1 MAKYKLEMLAD
12 GFIFLEGPRWHDN
25 QLWLSDMRGETVYT
39 LSEAGKRSKVASF
52 PKHPSGINFLP
63 DGRVVIVSMQD
74 RKLMQVE
81 AGGKLSEYADL
92 STMVSYDINDSVCD
106 ASGNI
111 YVGNFGYDLL
121 AGEAPKTADLIMVA
135 MSGQSKV
142 VASGLEFPNGAV
154 ITPDGRTLIIAET
167 FGHKLSAFD
176 RAADGSLSN
185 RRVWAHLGE
194 RTPDGI
200 CLDAEGAVWVSS
212 FVTSEFVRVL
222 PDGSIGDSIVT
233 PGKRAVAC
241 NLGGADGRT
250 LFGLTFAGEL
260 ADLGS
265 GKPLAAVEVCRV
277 EVAAA
282 GSP

>member
-12 GFIFLEGPRWHDN
+12 GFIFLEGPRWHDQ

-39 LSEAGKRSKVASF
+39 LSETGKRSKVASF

-81 AGGKLSEYADL
+81 AGGTLSEYADL
-92 STMVSYDINDSVCD
+92 SNMVSYDINDSVCD

-121 AGEAPKTADLIMVA
+121 AGEAPKTADLIMVP
-135 MSGQSKV
+135 MSGQPKV

-154 ITPDGRTLIIAET
+154 ITQDGRTLIIAET

-176 RAADGSLSN
+176 RAADGTLSN

-222 PDGSIGDSIVT
+222 PDGSIGDIIVT
-233 PGKRAVAC
+233 AGKRAVAC

-277 EVAAA
+277 EVGAA

>member
-12 GFIFLEGPRWHDN
+12 GFIFLEGPRWHDK

-52 PKHPSGINFLP
+52 PKHPSGISFLP

-92 STMVSYDINDSVCD
+92 SNMVSYDINDTVCD

-121 AGEAPKTADLIMVA
+121 AGEAPQTADLIMVP
-135 MSGQSKV
+135 MSGQPKV
-142 VASGLEFPNGAV
+142 VASGLEFPNSAV
-154 ITPDGRTLIIAET
+154 ITQDGRTLIIAET

-176 RAADGSLSN
+176 RAADGTLSN

-222 PDGSIGDSIVT
+222 PDGSIGDIIVS

>member
-1 MAKYKLEMLAD
+1 MAKYKLETLAD
-12 GFIFLEGPRWHDN
+12 GFIFLEGPRWHDG

-39 LSEAGKRSKVASF
+39 LSEAGKCSKVASF

-92 STMVSYDINDSVCD
+92 SSMVSYDINDTVCD

-121 AGEAPKTADLIMVA
+121 AGEAPKTAELIMVT
-135 MSGQSKV
+135 MSGQKKV
-142 VASGLEFPNGAV
+142 VASSLEFPNGAV

-167 FGHKLSAFD
+167 FGHKLTAFD
-176 RAADGSLSN
+176 RAPDGILSN
-185 RRVWAHLGE
+185 RRVWAQLGE

-222 PDGSIGDSIVT
+222 PDGTIGDIITT

-250 LFGLTFAGEL
+250 FFGLTFAGEL

-265 GKPLAAVEVCRV
+265 GKALAAVEVCRV
-277 EVAAA
+277 EVGAA

>member
-39 LSEAGKRSKVASF
+39 LSETGKRGKVASF

-81 AGGKLSEYADL
+81 AGGKLSVYADL
-92 STMVSYDINDSVCD
+92 SSMVSYDINDTVCD

-121 AGEAPKTADLIMVA
+121 AGEAPKTADLIMVP
-135 MSGQSKV
+135 MSGQPKV

-154 ITPDGRTLIIAET
+154 ITQDGRTLIIAET

-176 RAADGSLSN
+176 RAADGTLSN

-222 PDGSIGDSIVT
+222 PDGSIGDIITT

-277 EVAAA
+277 EVGAA

>member
-12 GFIFLEGPRWHDN
+12 GFIFLEGPRWHDG
-25 QLWLSDMRGETVYT
+25 QLWMSDMRGETVYT
-39 LSEAGKRSKVASF
+39 LSEAGRRAKVASF

-74 RKLMQVE
+74 RRLMQV
-81 AGGKLSEYADL
+81 AKDGTLSLYCDL
-92 STMVSYDINDSVCD
+92 SDMVSHDINDCVCD

-121 AGEAPKTADLIMVA
+121 AGEAPKTADLIMVSMA
-135 MSGQSKV
+135 GQRTV

-154 ITPDGRTLIIAET
+154 ITPDGGTLIIAET
-167 FGHKLSAFD
+167 FGHKLTAFD
-176 RAADGSLSN
+176 RAADGRLSN
-185 RRVWAHLGE
+185 RRVWASLGE

-200 CLDAEGAVWVSS
+200 CLDADGAVWVAS
-212 FVTSEFVRVL
+212 FMTGEFVRVCA
-222 PDGSIGDSIVT
+222 DGSTSDVVAT

-265 GKPLAAVEVCRV
+265 GKALAAVEVCRV
-277 EVAAA
+277 DVAAA

>member
-12 GFIFLEGPRWHDN
+12 GFIFLEGPRWHDK

-52 PKHPSGINFLP
+52 PNHPSGISFLP

-92 STMVSYDINDSVCD
+92 SNMVSYDINDTVCD

-121 AGEAPKTADLIMVA
+121 AGEAPNTADLIMVP
-135 MSGQSKV
+135 MSGQPKV

-154 ITPDGRTLIIAET
+154 ITQDGRTLIIAET

-176 RAADGSLSN
+176 RAADGTLSN

-222 PDGSIGDSIVT
+222 PDGSIGDIIVS

>member
-222 PDGSIGDSIVT
+222 SDGSIGDSIVT

>member
-1 MAKYKLEMLAD
+1 MAKYKMETLAD
-12 GFIFLEGPRWHDN
+12 GFVFLEGPRWHAG

-39 LSEAGKRSKVASF
+39 LSETGKRRAVARF
-52 PKHPSGINFLP
+52 PHYPSGINFLP

-74 RKLMQVE
+74 RKLMLVD
-81 AGGKLSEYADL
+81 ADGKLSEYADL
-92 STMVSYDINDSVCD
+92 STMVSNDINDSVCD
-106 ASGNI
+106 AAGNI

-121 AGEAPKTADLIMVA
+121 NHADPKPADLIMVTP
-135 MSGQSKV
+135 SRQCKV

-154 ITPDGRTLIIAET
+154 ITPDGRLLIIAET
-167 FGHKLSAFD
+167 FGHKLTAFD
-176 RAADGSLSN
+176 RAADGTLSN

-200 CLDAEGAVWVSS
+200 CLDAEGAVWVAS
-212 FVTSEFVRVL
+212 FITGEFVRVL
-222 PDGSIGDSIVT
+222 ADGGIGDIIAT

-250 LFGLTFAGEL
+250 LFGLTFEGEL
-260 ADLGS
+260 DDIGS
-265 GKPLAAVEVCRV
+265 GKKLARVEVCRV
-277 EVAAA
+277 AVGAA

>member
-1 MAKYKLEMLAD
+1 MAKYKLDLLAD

-25 QLWLSDMRGETVYT
+25 LLWLSDMRGETVYT
-39 LSEAGKRSKVASF
+39 LTEAGKRSKVASF

-74 RKLMQVE
+74 RKLMQVD

-92 STMVSYDINDSVCD
+92 SAMVSNDINDSVCD
-106 ASGNI
+106 AVGNI

-121 AGEAPKTADLIMVA
+121 AGEAPKPADLIMVTP
-135 MSGQSKV
+135 SKQCKV

-154 ITPDGRTLIIAET
+154 ITPNGRSLIIAET
-167 FGHKLSAFD
+167 FGHRLSTYD
-176 RAADGSLSN
+176 RAADGTLSN
-185 RRVWAHLGE
+185 RRVFAELGE

-200 CLDAEGAVWVSS
+200 CLDAEGAVWVAS
-212 FVTSEFVRVL
+212 FMTGEFLRVL
-222 PDGSIGDSIVT
+222 PDGSIGDIIAT

-260 ADLGS
+260 ADIGS
-265 GKPLAAVEVCRV
+265 GKALAAVEACRV

>member
-12 GFIFLEGPRWHDN
+12 GFIFLEGPRWHDK

-52 PKHPSGINFLP
+52 PKHPSGISFLP

-92 STMVSYDINDSVCD
+92 SNMVSYDINDTVCD

-121 AGEAPKTADLIMVA
+121 AGEAPQTADLIMVP
-135 MSGQSKV
+135 MSGQPKV

-154 ITPDGRTLIIAET
+154 ITQDGRTLIIAET

-176 RAADGSLSN
+176 RAADGTLSN

-222 PDGSIGDSIVT
+222 PDGSIGDIIVS

>member
-12 GFIFLEGPRWHDN
+12 GFVFLEGPRWHDK

-52 PKHPSGINFLP
+52 PNHPSGISFLP

-92 STMVSYDINDSVCD
+92 SNMVSYDINDTVCD

-121 AGEAPKTADLIMVA
+121 AGEAPNTADLIMVP
-135 MSGQSKV
+135 MSGQPKV

-154 ITPDGRTLIIAET
+154 ITQDGSTLIIAET

-176 RAADGSLSN
+176 RAADGTLSN

-222 PDGSIGDSIVT
+222 PDGSIGDIIVS

-265 GKPLAAVEVCRV
+265 GKSLAAVEVCRV

>member
-1 MAKYKLEMLAD
+1 MAKYTLEMLAD

-39 LSEAGKRSKVASF
+39 LTEAGKRSKVASF

-74 RKLMQVE
+74 RKLMQVD

-92 STMVSYDINDSVCD
+92 SKMVSYDINDTVCD
-106 ASGNI
+106 ANGNI

-121 AGEAPKTADLIMVA
+121 AGEDPKTADLIMVA
-135 MSGQSKV
+135 PSGQCKV

-176 RAADGSLSN
+176 RAADGTLSN

-200 CLDAEGAVWVSS
+200 CLDAEGAIWVSS

-222 PDGSIGDSIVT
+222 PDGSIGDIIT
-233 PGKRAVAC
+233 TQGKRAVAC
-241 NLGGADGRT
+241 NLGGADGRA
-250 LFGLTFAGEL
+250 LFALTFAGEL

>member
-222 PDGSIGDSIVT
+222 PDGSIGDIIVT

>member
-81 AGGKLSEYADL
+81 AGGKLSVYADL
-92 STMVSYDINDSVCD
+92 STMVSYDINDTVCD

-121 AGEAPKTADLIMVA
+121 AGEAPKTADLIMVS
-135 MSGQSKV
+135 MSGQAKV

-222 PDGSIGDSIVT
+222 PDGSIGDIIAT

>member
-1 MAKYKLEMLAD
+1 MAKYKLEILAD

-25 QLWLSDMRGETVYT
+25 RLWLSDMRGETVYT
-39 LSEAGKRSKVASF
+39 LTEAGKRSKVASF

-74 RKLMQVE
+74 RKLIELE
-81 AGGKLSEYADL
+81 ADGKQTEYVDL
-92 STMVSYDINDSVCD
+92 SSMVSYDINDSVCD
-106 ASGNI
+106 AAGNI

-121 AGEAPKTADLIMVA
+121 AGEAAKPADLIMVSPA
-135 MSGQSKV
+135 RQCKV

-167 FGHKLSAFD
+167 FGHKLTAFD
-176 RAADGSLSN
+176 RATDGTLSN
-185 RRVWAHLGE
+185 RRVWAALGE

-200 CLDAEGAVWVSS
+200 CLDAEGAVWVAS
-212 FVTSEFVRVL
+212 FVTGEFVRVL
-222 PDGSIGDSIVT
+222 PDGSIGDIVAT

>member
-1 MAKYKLEMLAD
+1 MAKYKLESLAD
-12 GFIFLEGPRWHDN
+12 GFIFLEGPRWHDGR
-25 QLWLSDMRGETVYT
+25 LWLSDMRGETVYT
-39 LSEAGKRSKVASF
+39 LTEAGKRTKVASF

-74 RKLMQVE
+74 RKLVE
-81 AGGKLSEYADL
+81 VAADGKQKEYADL
-92 STMVSYDINDSVCD
+92 STMVSYDINDTVCD
-106 ASGNI
+106 ANGNI

-121 AGEAPKTADLIMVA
+121 AGEAPKTAELIMVS
-135 MSGQSKV
+135 MSGQKKV

-154 ITPDGRTLIIAET
+154 ITPDGGTLIIAET
-167 FGHKLSAFD
+167 FGHKLTAFD
-176 RAADGSLSN
+176 RAADGTLSN
-185 RRVWAHLGE
+185 RRVWAALGE

-212 FVTSEFVRVL
+212 FVTGEFVRVL
-222 PDGSIGDSIVT
+222 PDGSIGDVITT

-265 GKPLAAVEVCRV
+265 GKALAAVEVCRV

>member
-12 GFIFLEGPRWHDN
+12 GFIFLEGPRWHDK

-52 PKHPSGINFLP
+52 PKHPSGISFLP

-92 STMVSYDINDSVCD
+92 SNMVSYDINDTVCD

-121 AGEAPKTADLIMVA
+121 AGEAPQTADLIMVP
-135 MSGQSKV
+135 MSGQPKV

-154 ITPDGRTLIIAET
+154 ITQDGRTLIIAET

-176 RAADGSLSN
+176 RAADGTLSN

-222 PDGSIGDSIVT
+222 PDGSIGDIIVT
-233 PGKRAVAC
+233 AGKRAVAC

-277 EVAAA
+277 EVGAA

>member
-1 MAKYKLEMLAD
+1 MANYTLETLAD
-12 GFIFLEGPRWHDN
+12 GFIFLEGPRWHDG

-39 LSEAGKRSKVASF
+39 LTEAGKRSKVASF

-74 RKLMQVE
+74 RKLMQV
-81 AGGKLSEYADL
+81 AADGTLSEYADL
-92 STMVSYDINDSVCD
+92 SKMVSSDINDTVCD
-106 ASGNI
+106 TSGNI
-111 YVGNFGYDLL
+111 YVGSFGYDLL
-121 AGEAPKTADLIMVA
+121 GGEDPKTAELIMVTMA
-135 MSGQSKV
+135 GQSKV

-154 ITPDGRTLIIAET
+154 ITPDGGTLIIAET

-176 RAADGSLSN
+176 RAADGTLSN
-185 RRVWAHLGE
+185 RRVWAALGE

-222 PDGSIGDSIVT
+222 PDGSIGDIIAT

-277 EVAAA
+277 AVGAA

>member
-222 PDGSIGDSIVT
+222 PDGSIGDIIVT

-250 LFGLTFAGEL
+250 LFALTFAGEL

>member
-12 GFIFLEGPRWHDN
+12 GFIFLEGPRWHDK

-52 PKHPSGINFLP
+52 PNHPSGISFLP

-92 STMVSYDINDSVCD
+92 SNMVSYDINDTVCD

-121 AGEAPKTADLIMVA
+121 AGEAPQTADLIMVP
-135 MSGQSKV
+135 MSGQPKV

-154 ITPDGRTLIIAET
+154 ITQDGRTLIIAET

-176 RAADGSLSN
+176 RAADGTLSN

-222 PDGSIGDSIVT
+222 PDGSIGDIIVS

>member
-39 LSEAGKRSKVASF
+39 LTEAGKRTKIASF

-63 DGRVVIVSMQD
+63 DGRVVIISMQD

-81 AGGKLSEYADL
+81 AGGKLTEYVDL
-92 STMVSYDINDSVCD
+92 SSMVSHDINDSVCD
-106 ASGNI
+106 AAGNI

-121 AGEAPKTADLIMVA
+121 AGEAPKTADLIMV
-135 MSGQSKV
+135 SPSRQCKV

-176 RAADGSLSN
+176 RAADGTLSN
-185 RRVWAHLGE
+185 RRVWAALGE

-200 CLDAEGAVWVSS
+200 CLDAEGAVWVAS
-212 FVTSEFVRVL
+212 FVTGEFVRVL
-222 PDGSIGDSIVT
+222 PDGSIGDIVAT

>member
-142 VASGLEFPNGAV
+142 VASGLEFPNGAA

-222 PDGSIGDSIVT
+222 PDGSIGDIIVT

-250 LFGLTFAGEL
+250 LFALTFAGEL